1 MTSRHLSL
9 LFALGLL
16 LSAGA
21 HAADD
26 GKAASAL
33 RALMAAE
40 GGPAGP
46 SPAPAPARESHVV
59 QRSETLDML
68 IRRHYAGWPFKDEV
82 FRRALADLN
91 PSAIPNAANNLLKR
105 GSTLVLPTADDL
117 RRTVQQ
123 HYPKAA
129 EVARTRV
136 EVEDEEMNSRAS
148 ANAAGPGGD
157 KRRWVRF
164 P

>member
-129 EVARTRV
+129 EVVRIRV
-136 EVEDEEMNSRAS
+136 EVEAEEMNSRAS

>member
-1 MTSRHLSL
+1 MTRLRHPL
-9 LFALGLL
+9 LFGLGLL
-16 LSAGA
+16 LAAGA
-21 HAADD
+21 PAADH
-26 GKAASAL
+26 GAAASAL
-33 RALMAAE
+33 KVLTSTD
-40 GGPAGP
+40 GPAAH
-46 SPAPAPARESHVV
+46 SPAAASARASHVV

-82 FRRALADLN
+82 FRHALADLN
-91 PSAIPNAANNLLKR
+91 PGVIPNAANNLLKR
-105 GSTLVLPTADDL
+105 GSTLVLPGTEDL

-129 EVARTRV
+129 DVVRIRV
-136 EVEDEEMNSRAS
+136 EVETEEILGRTAQ
-148 ANAAGPGGD
+148 AGAAAGPD

>member
-9 LFALGLL
+9 LLVLALLQT
-16 LSAGA
+16 AGA
-21 HAADD
+21 HAAGD
-26 GKAASAL
+26 GAAASAL
-33 RALMAAE
+33 KVLISE
-40 GGPAGP
+40 PAGAGTP
-46 SPAPAPARESHVV
+46 SAQTAPARETHLV

-68 IRRHYAGWPFKDEV
+68 IRRRYAGWPFKDEV
-82 FRRALADLN
+82 FRRALAELN
-91 PSAIPNAANNLLKR
+91 PSAIPSAANNLLKR
-105 GSTLVLPTADDL
+105 GSTLVLPTAEDL

-129 EVARTRV
+129 DVVRIRV
-136 EVEDEEMNSRAS
+136 EVETEEVHRAASTGDPAS
-148 ANAAGPGGD
+148 AD